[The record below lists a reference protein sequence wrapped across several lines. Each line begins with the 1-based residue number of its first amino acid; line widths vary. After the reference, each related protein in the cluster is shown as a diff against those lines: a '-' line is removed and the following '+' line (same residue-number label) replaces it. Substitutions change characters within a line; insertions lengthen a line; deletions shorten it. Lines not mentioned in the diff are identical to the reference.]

1 MVKLIMVG
9 DNSKEFKVR
18 VNRQIS
24 DCKAGV
30 STCKFPRHVYEY
42 GIKNNFLEEPFFS
55 LNSMLWLNKS
65 DSLSFERLWYNEQ
78 SW

>member
-1 MVKLIMVG
+1 MVG

-55 LNSMLWLNKS
+55 LNSML
-65 DSLSFERLWYNEQ
+65 
-78 SW
+78 